1 MNPEQ
6 KQTIVD
12 ALQQTIDRIK
22 NTKED
27 QKKLVY
33 YYPLVS
39 KNQMKVKICSRV
51 LVY

>member
-6 KQTIVD
+6 KQAIVD

-27 QKKLVY
+27 QKMVY

-39 KNQMKVKICSRV
+39 KNQMKAKICLKV
-51 LVY
+51 LVC